1 MTQKTVS
8 ITIVVIGII
17 IAVVVSSIGT
27 IAVNGIASKQGPQGL
42 QGIQGPKGDK
52 GDTGATG
59 ATGTAGATG
68 PQGPKGDK
76 GDTGAVGAT
85 GSAGPAGNGSRYVI
99 EGSFDVTQSGD
110 LVINDS
116 YSESYHYKKI
126 SVPQLTLSDMPSVT
140 VYEHTIT
147 PDNTTVWSE
156 PTTQYYGSILPFVT
170 YGEGCVWL
178 FYKQTDTATPPAW
191 SAYVFTGEYKIV
203 VIK

>member
-17 IAVVVSSIGT
+17 IAVIVSSIGT

-42 QGIQGPKGDK
+42 QGVPGPTGDK

-59 ATGTAGATG
+59 ATGTVGATG

-76 GDTGAVGAT
+76 GDTGSVGAT
-85 GSAGPAGNGSRYVI
+85 GPAGQAGNGSRYLI
-99 EGSFDVTQSGD
+99 AGSFDITQNGD
-110 LVINDS
+110 LVLNTTDDPV
-116 YSESYHYKKI
+116 SYHYKKI
-126 SVPQLTLSDMPSVT
+126 SVPQLTLSDMPLVT
-140 VYEHTIT
+140 VYENTIT
-147 PDNTTVWSE
+147 PDNTTLWSE

-170 YGEGCVWL
+170 YSEGYVWL
-178 FYKQTDTATPPAW
+178 FYKQTYIPTGAFTPI
-191 SAYVFTGEYKIV
+191 FTGEYKIV

>member
-27 IAVNGIASKQGPQGL
+27 IAVNGVASKQGPQGL

-52 GDTGATG
+52 GDTGPTGAAG

-85 GSAGPAGNGSRYVI
+85 GPAGQGSNGSRYLI
-99 EGSFDVTQSGD
+99 TGSFDVTQNGD
-110 LVINDS
+110 LVLNDS
-116 YSESYHYKKI
+116 EPVSYHYKKI
-126 SVPQLTLSDMPSVT
+126 SVPQLTLSDMPAVT
-140 VYEHTIT
+140 VYENTIT
-147 PDNTTVWSE
+147 PDNTTMWSQ

-170 YGEGCVWL
+170 YGEGYVWL
-178 FYKQTDTATPPAW
+178 FYKQTYNGTPT
-191 SAYVFTGEYKIV
+191 YIFTGEYKIV
-203 VIK
+203 VVK